1 VSLCDSII
9 LGRGWDEE
17 KGSDV
22 SPPQT
27 LKAKMVAMLDV
38 LRIADSDELQTD
50 QLSVA
55 CSIASL
61 LAMLWVKIRLV
72 TSVDLHNTHEKLVTR
87 ATSRNAMERFISMLL
102 LNDDFWGLLM
112 RLITRYTSVNI
123 SSSHHDQ
130 VEIYL
135 GKYPDRQNATKRTCL
150 EISLVSSCLRIVS
163 SWANV
168 SIDQIS
174 SSSKNHSVAAVDIL
188 LRSSAILA
196 EILVSVLSFCH
207 ANLERAYLVHL
218 QDVADACLNLIQLS
232 SAQLLPLAVTHYS
245 SSHHHSA
252 ESAEVG

>member
-1 VSLCDSII
+1 VIDRLVSFSAYALDSNEVSLCDSII

-174 SSSKNHSVAAVDIL
+174 SSSKNHSVAAVDIMAL
-188 LRSSAILA
+188 YLIPKKNFCK
-196 EILVSVLSFCH
+196 EVLSWRLMSRVVTIMYFCPPCGP
-207 ANLERAYLVHL
+207 LV
-218 QDVADACLNLIQLS
+218 
-232 SAQLLPLAVTHYS
+232 
-245 SSHHHSA
+245 
-252 ESAEVG
+252 E